1 MNIRQALLKAADSI
15 EQHPKLFSFH
25 SCELPNEC
33 GTPGCALG
41 WLAVHLGKEEFN
53 GRMIQKVTIMVDG
66 RTYTIKE
73 KETIEALAMIT
84 KKAGSKLS
92 NQFWAV

>member
-1 MNIRQALLKAADSI
+1 MAFILVAK
-15 EQHPKLFSFH
+15 
-25 SCELPNEC
+25 NENETVMVNEDC
-33 GTPGCALG
+33 IS
-41 WLAVHLGKEEFN
+41 AVHLGKEEFN